1 LVFFTAIDPN
11 GNPGVFKQGI
21 CPAAS
26 APTALYTSDPV
37 SGGPFVAPFGIA
49 ASSDDAT
56 LYIADPAAVEDP
68 TDPTK
73 DKGVLFKLSAAGGTA
88 PSHLVDS
95 VVPRSLTVAPT
106 GGSDVIYFTGTD
118 KANGMPGVFSVA
130 AAGGG
135 VTVIAEGPPFNE
147 PAGISVTA
155 AGTIYVIDTSGSASG
170 LGNII
175 VVTGNTATEYI
186 PNLQF
191 GYPAGLALLADD
203 SMLLGS
209 GMDSAAQSNI
219 LYQITVATK
228 AVNNNTNVVGAFAEA
243 AGLHRAHNTNVFAW
257 ADTKATPSGMT
268 GTGTVFVI
276 K

>member
-1 LVFFTAIDPN
+1 
-11 GNPGVFKQGI
+11 
-21 CPAAS
+21 
-26 APTALYTSDPV
+26 
-37 SGGPFVAPFGIA
+37 
-49 ASSDDAT
+49 
-56 LYIADPAAVEDP
+56 
-68 TDPTK
+68 
-73 DKGVLFKLSAAGGTA
+73 
-88 PSHLVDS
+88 
-95 VVPRSLTVAPT
+95 
-106 GGSDVIYFTGTD
+106 
-118 KANGMPGVFSVA
+118 VA
-130 AAGGG
+130 AAGGT
-135 VTVIAEGPPFNE
+135 VTVIAEGAPFNE
-147 PAGISVTA
+147 PAGIAVTA
-155 AGTIYVIDTSGSASG
+155 AGDIYVIDTSGSASG

-209 GMDSAAQSNI
+209 GMDNAAQSNI
-219 LYQITVATK
+219 LYQVTVATK
-228 AVNNNTNVVGAFAEA
+228 AVNNNTSVVGAFAEA